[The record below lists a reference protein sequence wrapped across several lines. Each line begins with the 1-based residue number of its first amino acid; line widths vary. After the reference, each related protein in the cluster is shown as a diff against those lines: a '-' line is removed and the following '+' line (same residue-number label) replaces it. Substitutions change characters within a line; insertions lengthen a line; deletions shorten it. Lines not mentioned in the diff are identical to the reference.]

1 MSTSMS
7 VIEYHGQ
14 RIIREPER
22 RHIAGLS
29 RAQWYRLE
37 QEGRAPKRIPITE
50 RCVGW
55 RLSDLERWVQL
66 RSRGEDWNESSGEVA

>member
-7 VIEYHGQ
+7 VIEYRGE
-14 RIIREPER
+14 RIVREPER
-22 RHIAGLS
+22 RHITGPS
-29 RAQWYRLE
+29 RAHWYRLE
-37 QEGRAPKRIPITE
+37 LEGEAPKRIAITE

-66 RSRGEDWNESSGEVA
+66 RARGEKWSEP